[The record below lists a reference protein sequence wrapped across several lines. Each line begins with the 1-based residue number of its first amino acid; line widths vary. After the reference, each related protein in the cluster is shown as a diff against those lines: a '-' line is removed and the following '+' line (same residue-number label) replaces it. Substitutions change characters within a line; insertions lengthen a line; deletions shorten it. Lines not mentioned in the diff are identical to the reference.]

1 MSWPH
6 GEHMISHITAARS
19 SGGVPRWSINIL
31 VVGVLAM
38 TGCASPAP
46 PADQQASIQIQGD
59 AGFLITE
66 EVRVA
71 PEVRADFEQAIQLLE
86 NEQYQPGIALL
97 RRVTERAPE
106 VTAAHID
113 LGIAYR
119 KSGQVDQAKAALA
132 QALELNPRHP
142 VAHNELGM
150 LNRSTGDFVAAREH
164 YEQAL
169 AVYPAFHFA
178 RRNLAVL
185 CDLYLADLECALKNY
200 GLYTAAVPDDAEA
213 AMWIADLRNRSGY

>member
-1 MSWPH
+1 MSWLRGDP
-6 GEHMISHITAARS
+6 MIDALARIRTWT
-19 SGGVPRWSINIL
+19 V
-31 VVGVLAM
+31 VLAGAIV
-38 TGCASPAP
+38 TAGCASPASMTQGRV
-46 PADQQASIQIQGD
+46 AIEQQD
-59 AGFLITE
+59 HAGFLITE

-86 NEQYQPGIALL
+86 DEQYQHGIALL
-97 RRVTERAPE
+97 VRVTERAPD

-119 KSGQVDQAKAALA
+119 KAGQLEEAKAALA
-132 QALELNPRHP
+132 HALELNPRHP

-150 LNRSTGDFVAAREH
+150 LSRRAGNFAAARRH

-169 AVYPAFHFA
+169 AVYPGFHFA

-185 CDLYLADLECALKNY
+185 CDLYLADRECALQNY
-200 GLYTAAVPDDAEA
+200 TLYTEAVPDDAEA
-213 AMWIADLRNRSGY
+213 AMWIADLRNRSGN